1 MKSYL
6 LETIAAHLDAHGSDP
21 TEEDNSRIQLLR
33 ALFVQHAFLLS
44 AIESDPTCQEL
55 VNFTMSEFLTTQR
68 EERKPEEESKIIT
81 PDRF

>member
-6 LETIAAHLDAHGSDP
+6 LETIAAHLGENDSALTSD
-21 TEEDNSRIQLLR
+21 TEDRKLLR
-33 ALFVQHAFLLS
+33 LLFVQHAFLLN

-68 EERKPEEESKIIT
+68 EELKPEEKSPIIHAN
-81 PDRF
+81 

>member
-6 LETIAAHLDAHGSDP
+6 LETIAAHLGENDSALTSD
-21 TEEDNSRIQLLR
+21 TEDRKLLR
-33 ALFVQHAFLLS
+33 LLFVQHAFLLS

-68 EERKPEEESKIIT
+68 EERKPEEDSKIIT